1 MHVERNYGLDL
12 YRIFCCIG
20 VLTYHIMDDVLGKSG
35 GGVRRSFLF
44 FSFVLCAGIL
54 FTFRFFVWKQGN
66 TDSRI
71 C

>member
-35 GGVRRSFLF
+35 GGTPEFFIFQLRFVCRDSFYFPVFCLE
-44 FSFVLCAGIL
+44 AG
-54 FTFRFFVWKQGN
+54 KH
-66 TDSRI
+66 
-71 C
+71 